1 MCGERAEAL
10 CDLKTLS
17 LDITI
22 SWYRLHLTL
31 AAFFRRKSTT
41 IFKKK
46 VKMFGGE
53 LVNESEGEG
62 FLKSKT
68 FQKWTFFLDPPS
80 LLSVPSVSKEHHRT
94 IVCSRCYL
102 TYFLYTAHKMVYGQH
117 NTNMAVTLGGHS
129 LHIAVFHIILV
140 YVGETR
146 KKNLCI

>member
-1 MCGERAEAL
+1 
-10 CDLKTLS
+10 
-17 LDITI
+17 
-22 SWYRLHLTL
+22 
-31 AAFFRRKSTT
+31 
-41 IFKKK
+41 
-46 VKMFGGE
+46 MFGGE

-80 LLSVPSVSKEHHRT
+80 LFSVPSVSKEHHRT

-129 LHIAVFHIILV
+129 PHCSFSYHLGLCWGDKKKKTYAYKLWEIIWMPDTLIYIRRV
-140 YVGETR
+140 HLLQTSRGM
-146 KKNLCI
+146 